1 MFAFVVNMRI
11 VDTLINRL
19 KRKKR
24 CKFKLCH
31 RPTFFSNSYDIMMEC
46 WKTEPL
52 QRPDFEGLRS
62 LLHSMIQDEEQVRNE
77 MFV

>member
-1 MFAFVVNMRI
+1 
-11 VDTLINRL
+11 
-19 KRKKR
+19 
-24 CKFKLCH
+24 
-31 RPTFFSNSYDIMMEC
+31 MMEC

-52 QRPDFEGLRS
+52 QRPDFESLRS